1 VTPPRRRV
9 EVTVGQ
15 SNSATGTVT
24 GKLTA
29 TDTDED
35 TLTFSGSSTTVKG
48 TVTVRVDGTFTYTPS
63 VAAQQNAAASN
74 APSAAK
80 TDTFNDGHG
89 ANTPV
94 AVTVNI
100 SPRVNAAP
108 VTST

>member
-1 VTPPRRRV
+1 VPPPSPQWKYRSWVSDTARRRV

-29 TDTDED
+29 TDTDDD
-35 TLTFSGSSTTVKG
+35 TFTFSGSSTTVKG
-48 TVTVRVDGTFTYTPS
+48 TVTVHADDTFTI
-63 VAAQQNAAASN
+63 
-74 APSAAK
+74 
-80 TDTFNDGHG
+80 TFNDGQS